1 MNEQFLNI
9 KKLFKEKKFTELVFY
24 IETEF
29 INKSSQIKNILA
41 VARLLSQKNFDT
53 YSQAIQEFKDVYLQE
68 KHTQLGLEGL
78 INYINALS
86 DFYDF
91 VGPFDQSK
99 DFSNDFKE
107 AIQIFKEAETFF
119 GYNKDLISA
128 IIRVFNRAGNLDLAL
143 NYYDLLYKNSDL
155 NLKKAS
161 AWIFNNLYKKTWSQK
176 DFFNFSK
183 LLDDYSKKY
192 PENLLTK
199 LNNKKNKKIKIGF
212 LSSDITK
219 GHSITYFLKTVLK
232 NYDKIKYEII
242 LYINNIVEDET
253 TKEFIRLADNY
264 RNISS
269 LDDISAINLIREDKV
284 DVMIDLMGATSSNRI
299 PLFKNRIAPTQVA
312 WLGYCNTTGLKE
324 MDYLIVDHNL
334 VYQDEEKFYHE
345 RIIYLKDIW
354 NCHSGFDFERLFNPS
369 PLLENMNI
377 TFGSF
382 NNFSKIND
390 NVAEVWSN
398 ILKKIKGSKLLLKTS
413 TQKNSTRIKEIFKNN
428 LVDESVVFLQT
439 QKSFKDH
446 LNLYNQIDIA
456 LDTFP
461 YNGVTTSFEAIWC
474 GVPVLTM
481 KGYNFNSRC
490 GESINKNLD
499 LHELI
504 AVDEDD
510 YVDKALKLSLD
521 KKKLINLRKKI
532 FEDSTNSPLFDQKK
546 FSESFFS
553 SIENHIKF

>member
-1 MNEQFLNI
+1 MKEQFLNI
-9 KKLFKEKKFTELVFY
+9 KKLFTEKKFIELIFY

-29 INKSSQIKNILA
+29 ITKTSQIKNILG
-41 VARLLSQKNFDT
+41 VARLSSQKNFNT
-53 YSQAIQEFKDVYLQE
+53 YLQAIQDFKESYLQE
-68 KHTQLGLEGL
+68 KNSQFGLEGL
-78 INYINALS
+78 INYINALC

-91 VGPFDQSK
+91 LGPYDQSK
-99 DFSNDFKE
+99 DFSNDFDE
-107 AIQIFKEAETFF
+107 VMQIFRDAETFF
-119 GYNKDLISA
+119 GYKKELISA
-128 IIRVFNRAGNLDLAL
+128 IIRVYNRSGNLDLAL
-143 NYYDLLYKNSDL
+143 NYYDQLYKNNDL

-183 LLDDYSKKY
+183 LLDDYSEKY
-192 PENLLTK
+192 PDNLLIK
-199 LNNKKNKKIKIGF
+199 LNDKKNKKIKIGF

-232 NYDKIKYEII
+232 NYDKNKYEII
-242 LYINNIVEDET
+242 LYINNIVEDQT
-253 TKEFIRLADNY
+253 TKEFIHLSDGY

-269 LDDISAINLIREDKV
+269 LEDIKAINLIRDDKV

-299 PLFKNRIAPTQVA
+299 ALFKNRVAPTQIA

-334 VYQDEEKFYHE
+334 VYPDEENFYHE
-345 RIIYLKDIW
+345 KIIYLKDIW
-354 NCHSGFDFERLFNPS
+354 NCHSGFDFKRLSNPA
-369 PLLENMNI
+369 PFLKNIYI

-413 TQKNSTRIKEIFKNN
+413 TQKNPARIKEIFKNN

-446 LNLYNQIDIA
+446 LDLYNQIDIA

-461 YNGVTTSFEAIWC
+461 YNGVTTSFEAIWS
-474 GVPVLTM
+474 GIPVLTM

-490 GESINKNLD
+490 GESINKNLHLD
-499 LHELI
+499 ELI
-504 AVDEDD
+504 ARDEDD
-510 YVDKALKLSLD
+510 YINKALQLSLD

-532 FEDSTNSPLFDQKK
+532 FDKSMNSPLFDQKK
-546 FSESFFS
+546 FSKFFFS